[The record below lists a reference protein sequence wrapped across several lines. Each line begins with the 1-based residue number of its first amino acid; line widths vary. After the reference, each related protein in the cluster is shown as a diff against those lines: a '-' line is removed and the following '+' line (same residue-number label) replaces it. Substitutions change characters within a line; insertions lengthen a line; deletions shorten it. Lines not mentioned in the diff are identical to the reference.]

1 MDKALYIGMS
11 GAKQNMLAMQAH
23 ANNLANVDTVGFKQ
37 DFIAARSMPV
47 YGETYPSR
55 VFAMTENP
63 GTDMSGGS
71 LIQTGRD
78 LDIAIKGKGWIAVQ
92 APDGSEAYTRAG
104 NLQVD
109 VNGILRTGSGLP
121 VLGNGGPV
129 AIPPSDKIQIGAD
142 GTVSALPTGSTPSQ
156 LVEVDRIKL
165 VNPDPSTLEKGA
177 DGLMHTKSQNGAAP
191 APVVADANVRVES
204 GFLEDSNV
212 NPIEALISTMQLSR
226 QYELQV
232 RVMHTADQDSQAT
245 ARLLQNL

>member
-1 MDKALYIGMS
+1 MDKALYIAMS
-11 GAKQNMLAMQAH
+11 GAKQNMLAQQAH

-37 DFIAARSMPV
+37 DFVAARSMPV

-63 GTDMSGGS
+63 GTDMSSGS

-129 AIPPSDKIQIGAD
+129 AIPPSDKVQIGAD
-142 GTVSALPTGSTPSQ
+142 GTVSAIPTGSTPSQ

-165 VNPDPSTLEKGA
+165 VNPDPKTLEKGT
-177 DGLMHTKSQNGAAP
+177 DGLMHIKSQNGGNAVAP
-191 APVVADANVRVES
+191 ADANVRVEP

-232 RVMHTADQDSQAT
+232 RVMHAADQDSQST